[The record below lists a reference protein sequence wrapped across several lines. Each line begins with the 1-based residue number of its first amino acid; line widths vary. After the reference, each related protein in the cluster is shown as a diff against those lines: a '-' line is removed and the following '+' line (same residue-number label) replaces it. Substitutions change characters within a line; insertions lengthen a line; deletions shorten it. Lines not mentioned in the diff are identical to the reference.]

1 MPLDWRRRFYP
12 YGAIDGLTDEPI
24 PSDRMG
30 SEHYDADTKI
40 WWPCLGIITKV
51 YYSNEPGN
59 VSRIVKAALDQE
71 YSSEIQSNEALKT
84 LMTSTENKGVRLEC
98 DVKII
103 KGLGPTDKSVLE
115 GVPFAQ
121 SFGGID
127 NYGIFS
133 PSDISN
139 TGDVSKIYKGDGD
152 FCLVHFIGGDYTEP
166 VITNIYPHPYNTF
179 DPPSVED
186 GRIAFFKY
194 NGVEF
199 LIDRDGNILLDATKA
214 GDIRTIDPDSGSTK
228 IIKAGRTVS
237 DPDNESPV
245 GVITIQN
252 NSDIIVSAGDDV
264 EQGDLTL
271 QSRTTARLKSRSG
284 SVEIFTDQDDQFVN
298 IQQNQGSL
306 LEAAR
311 RTDRIKIT
319 DLDSGELFTYL
330 DNLQAALST
339 FSSSIEL
346 ATDPAVNSAAV
357 VLSSSLSA
365 NNPPTFQEGTIIE
378 GSSRTKI
385 GGEATEG

>member
-30 SEHYDADTKI
+30 SEHYEADTKI

-139 TGDVSKIYKGDGD
+139 TGDVSK
-152 FCLVHFIGGDYTEP
+152 
-166 VITNIYPHPYNTF
+166 
-179 DPPSVED
+179 
-186 GRIAFFKY
+186 
-194 NGVEF
+194 
-199 LIDRDGNILLDATKA
+199 
-214 GDIRTIDPDSGSTK
+214 
-228 IIKAGRTVS
+228 
-237 DPDNESPV
+237 
-245 GVITIQN
+245 
-252 NSDIIVSAGDDV
+252 
-264 EQGDLTL
+264 
-271 QSRTTARLKSRSG
+271 
-284 SVEIFTDQDDQFVN
+284 
-298 IQQNQGSL
+298 
-306 LEAAR
+306 
-311 RTDRIKIT
+311 
-319 DLDSGELFTYL
+319 
-330 DNLQAALST
+330 
-339 FSSSIEL
+339 
-346 ATDPAVNSAAV
+346 
-357 VLSSSLSA
+357 
-365 NNPPTFQEGTIIE
+365 
-378 GSSRTKI
+378 
-385 GGEATEG
+385 